1 MQVLLGQAWGRA
13 GDPAWLV
20 LDRGPPLAPCRVPGG
35 KDRSRER
42 GYHRNAAE
50 GTLARTTWWGAGGSD
65 SGSASG
71 SCWQDWP
78 KAPMLE

>member
-1 MQVLLGQAWGRA
+1 MAGAGPRTTVGPVQDA
-13 GDPAWLV
+13 GD
-20 LDRGPPLAPCRVPGG
+20 

-50 GTLARTTWWGAGGSD
+50 GTRARTTWWGAGGSG

-78 KAPMLE
+78 KVPMLE